1 VIELHPHPN
10 GYDDRHYLYVSGA
23 GDMGDG
29 QTVKVN
35 LGESVVCGRSRHC
48 DWSLKKTPRY
58 LANAAGY
65 RDRLKQSLPFR
76 ATSRKHCKITY
87 TGADM
92 VEVENLS
99 QNGTL
104 VDGHKVDRIV
114 LTDCRRNA
122 HEIRLGADGVRLELR
137 PGSLPID
144 GA

>member
-1 VIELHPHPN
+1 MIEVHPQPN
-10 GYDDRHYLYVSGA
+10 GYDDRQYLYVSGS

-58 LANAAGY
+58 LANDAGY

-87 TGADM
+87 ASADM

-99 QNGTL
+99 PNGTI
-104 VDGHKVDRIV
+104 VDGHAVDRIV
-114 LTDCRRNA
+114 LTDCRTA
-122 HEIRLGADGVRLELR
+122 THHIQLGPHGVTIELE
-137 PGSLPID
+137 PGALPI
-144 GA
+144 